1 MALAAANRSRRQS
14 SDHWPGFVDALSS
27 LLLVIIFLLSVFV
40 LAQFFLGQALSGR
53 DAELEELNQTILELE
68 QTLALE
74 RRESADFRLNMA
86 QISASLQTANLTRE
100 ELEDRID
107 DLEAQLS
114 AAGLTPGPGGTRGT
128 SLESLRAE
136 SREAQSALA
145 RERQKSKAARDAVDA
160 LNGQLLALR
169 KQLAALQ
176 ASLTA
181 SEKRDEEQ
189 QAVIADLGKRLNVA
203 LAQKVQELAGYRSE
217 FFGRLR
223 EAIGA
228 HPNIKIE
235 GDRFVIQSEVLFAS
249 ASAELGPEGQKQLD
263 DLASILNG
271 LIDRLPSELKWV
283 LRVDGHTDRIPIA
296 TALYPSNWELSTA
309 RATAVVRYLRSR
321 GLPAERLAAAGF
333 GEFQPV
339 DPGIGPEA
347 NRRNRRIEFKLTD
360 R

>member
-1 MALAAANRSRRQS
+1 MAIIAANRSRRRG

-53 DAELEELNQTILELE
+53 DAELEELNRTILELK
-68 QTLALE
+68 QTLSLE
-74 RRESADFRLNMA
+74 RRESANSRLNMA

-107 DLEAQLS
+107 DLQAQLS
-114 AAGLTPGPGGTRGT
+114 VAGLAQRPGSMIGTT
-128 SLESLRAE
+128 LKSLRVE
-136 SREAQSALA
+136 SREAQSALTK
-145 RERQKSKAARDAVDA
+145 ERQESKTARDAIDA

-169 KQLAALQ
+169 KQLTALQ
-176 ASLTA
+176 ILLTA
-181 SEKRDEEQ
+181 SELRDEEQ
-189 QAVIADLGKRLNVA
+189 QAVIVDLGKRLNIA

-223 EAIGA
+223 EAIGV
-228 HPNIKIE
+228 HPNIRIQ

-249 ASAELGPEGQKQLD
+249 ASAELGTEGQKQLD
-263 DLASILNG
+263 DLATILNDLFG
-271 LIDRLPSELKWV
+271 RLPSELKWV
-283 LRVDGHTDRIPIA
+283 LRVDGHTDKIPIA
-296 TALYPSNWELSTA
+296 TARYPSNWELSTA
-309 RATAVVRYLRSR
+309 RATAVVRYIMGR

-339 DPGIGPEA
+339 DTGNGPGV
-347 NRRNRRIEFKLTD
+347 NRRNRRIEFKLTE